1 MAGRPR
7 TFDRTTA
14 VDRFR
19 DLFWQKG
26 YAGTSIDDLQA
37 AAGIQRGSFYAAFQ
51 DKESAYLEAL
61 TLYANEFAKQAEQAL
76 QSADGPRAGL
86 AEFLRFAGR
95 FLSAHTGMG
104 CFLLSSIAQPPH
116 LNETKTELFDRVTR
130 TLRDPLEQ
138 ACNDTRDAK
147 QLRAHETANSLSA
160 YILCQVL
167 GLNALTRSGAKPAEI
182 QSAANLAAD
191 LIF

>member
-7 TFDRTTA
+7 TFDRNTA
-14 VDRFR
+14 VDHFR
-19 DLFWQKG
+19 DLFWQNG
-26 YAGTSIDDLQA
+26 FAGTSIDDLQA

-76 QSADGPRAGL
+76 QSADEPRAGL

-95 FLSAHTGMG
+95 FLSAHSGKG

-116 LNETKTELFDRVTR
+116 LNEAKAELFDQLTR

-138 ACNDTRDAK
+138 ACKEVKQAH
-147 QLRAHETANSLSA
+147 QLRTHETANSLRA

-182 QSAANLAAD
+182 QSAANLAAE
-191 LIF
+191 LIN